1 MDFSFDAQT
10 EELRREL
17 TAFMDEHVYP
27 VEQQFETEA
36 PGGDFSWERPPA
48 MRELQAEARERGLWN
63 LFLPHSPSGAGLTNV
78 QYAPLAEISGRSPH
92 IAPEAMNC
100 AAPDTGNM
108 ELLDMFA
115 TAEQRERWLEPLL
128 KGEIRSAFSMTEP
141 GVASSD
147 AGNIETSI
155 RRDGDEY
162 VISGRKW
169 WTTGILSSDCK
180 LVVVMGL
187 SDPDADRHER
197 HTMLLVPRDSPGLE
211 VRRGLSIMGY
221 WDETHGGHAE
231 VVFDNVRVGQD
242 AVLGEQGKGFALAQ
256 ARLGPG
262 RIHHCMRLVGMA
274 ERAFELM
281 CQRADERIAFG
292 KPLAKQGVVIDRIA
306 EARLRIDQLRLLV
319 LRAAWLIDQGGAK
332 NARTEIS
339 AIKIAAPTTAQWVI
353 DAAIQT
359 HGAGGLTA
367 DFPLAMLWAQARGLR
382 FADGPEEVHSHGL
395 GQERATSMPGG
406 PR

>member
-1 MDFSFDAQT
+1 
-10 EELRREL
+10 
-17 TAFMDEHVYP
+17 
-27 VEQQFETEA
+27 
-36 PGGDFSWERPPA
+36 
-48 MRELQAEARERGLWN
+48 
-63 LFLPHSPSGAGLTNV
+63 
-78 QYAPLAEISGRSPH
+78 
-92 IAPEAMNC
+92 
-100 AAPDTGNM
+100 
-108 ELLDMFA
+108 MFA

-187 SDPDADRHER
+187 SDPDAERHER

-231 VVFDNVRVGQD
+231 VVFDDVRVGQD

-382 FADGPEEVHSHGL
+382 FADGPEEVHSMVLARNELRRCREARGEH
-395 GQERATSMPGG
+395 A
-406 PR
+406 

>member
-1 MDFSFDAQT
+1 
-10 EELRREL
+10 
-17 TAFMDEHVYP
+17 
-27 VEQQFETEA
+27 
-36 PGGDFSWERPPA
+36 
-48 MRELQAEARERGLWN
+48 
-63 LFLPHSPSGAGLTNV
+63 
-78 QYAPLAEISGRSPH
+78 
-92 IAPEAMNC
+92 
-100 AAPDTGNM
+100 
-108 ELLDMFA
+108 MFA
-115 TAEQRERWLEPLL
+115 TAEQRETVARAAAEGRDPLGL
-128 KGEIRSAFSMTEP
+128 QHDRTGRC
-141 GVASSD
+141 VV
-147 AGNIETSI
+147 
-155 RRDGDEY
+155 RRRQHRN
-162 VISGRKW
+162 VHPPRRRRVRHLGRKW

-187 SDPDADRHER
+187 SDPEAERHER

-231 VVFDNVRVGQD
+231 VVFDDVRVGQD

-382 FADGPEEVHSHGL
+382 FADGPEEVHSMVLARNELLDAGRPREPPELAHIEVEATDEGVAVATLARPEKLNALTFEMFDEIRRLAL
-395 GQERATSMPGG
+395 GSMATTRSAPSS
-406 PR
+406 